1 MAKVTWDMISKY
13 VDQAINTWGQI
24 ERADLVEYAE
34 NDYAS
39 DDIIDA
45 LDAVGSRVFRTQE
58 DVRKFLTDQGYVS

>member
-1 MAKVTWDMISKY
+1 LAKVTWDMISKY
-13 VDQAINTWGQI
+13 VEQALNTWGQI

-58 DVRKFLTDQGYVS
+58 DVRRFLTDQSYIS

>member
-13 VDQAINTWGQI
+13 VQQAIDTWGQI
-24 ERADLVEYAE
+24 ERADLVEYAQ

-39 DDIIDA
+39 EDVLDA

-58 DVRKFLTDQGYVS
+58 DVKKFLTDQGYIS

>member
-1 MAKVTWDMISKY
+1 MISKY
-13 VDQAINTWGQI
+13 VEQALNTWGQI

-58 DVRKFLTDQGYVS
+58 DVRRFLTDQSYIS